1 MTSRHIPF
9 RLIDDRPRG
18 PIVNVAF
25 TIDGECVDLLHR
37 AGKNRS
43 RTVRNAIK
51 SYLSGDYTRKDR
63 EEDHRTLMDNYQ
75 KVLRER
81 EKLKKEIKGIHMNA
95 FKGCTCISTSRHWK
109 PRPNLMSRLAQSAWA
124 AVRHPIATLRR
135 MREGND

>member
-1 MTSRHIPF
+1 MKHIPF
-9 RLIDDRPRG
+9 RLNDDRPVG

-51 SYLSGDYTRKDR
+51 SYLRGDWNRQEMIETHQ
-63 EEDHRTLMDNYQ
+63 ELMNNYQ
-75 KVLRER
+75 RVIKQRES
-81 EKLKKEIKGIHMNA
+81 LKKELEAINLNS

-109 PRPNLMSRLAQSAWA
+109 PKPSMLERLRNLFNK
-124 AVRHPIATLRR
+124 H
-135 MREGND
+135 RE

>member
-25 TIDGECVDLLHR
+25 TIDGECVDLLHK

-51 SYLSGDYTRKDR
+51 SYLRGDYSRQDQTQ
-63 EEDHRTLMDNYQ
+63 DHQTLMDNF
-75 KVLRER
+75 ER
-81 EKLKKEIKGIHMNA
+81 A
-95 FKGCTCISTSRHWK
+95 
-109 PRPNLMSRLAQSAWA
+109 
-124 AVRHPIATLRR
+124 RR
-135 MREGND
+135 IEERD

>member
-51 SYLSGDYTRKDR
+51 SYLRGDYTRQDR
-63 EEDHRTLMDNYQ
+63 ENDHAEL
-75 KVLRER
+75 LER
-81 EKLKKEIKGIHMNA
+81 FQNVCIERDKLKQELNGIHMNA
-95 FKGCTCISTSRHWK
+95 FKCDCVSTSRLWK
-109 PRPNLMSRLAQSAWA
+109 PKPSLVSRLAQSTWA
-124 AVRHPIATLRR
+124 VVRHPIATLRR
-135 MREGND
+135 KQEDND

>member
-51 SYLSGDYTRKDR
+51 SYLRGDYSRENQIKDHAELLER
-63 EEDHRTLMDNYQ
+63 FQ
-75 KVLRER
+75 KVCIERDELREQLSTLQFFPEKKASLQATQLPGNWIFRILKRLRDLFNKHR
-81 EKLKKEIKGIHMNA
+81 E
-95 FKGCTCISTSRHWK
+95 
-109 PRPNLMSRLAQSAWA
+109 
-124 AVRHPIATLRR
+124 
-135 MREGND
+135 

>member
-51 SYLSGDYTRKDR
+51 SYLRGDYTRQDR
-63 EEDHRTLMDNYQ
+63 ENDHQQLMENFQ
-75 KVLRER
+75 RVVKER
-81 EKLKKEIKGIHMNA
+81 EDLKREIEGIHMNA
-95 FKGCTCISTSRHWK
+95 FKCDCVSTSRLWK
-109 PRPNLMSRLAQSAWA
+109 PKRSRSISERLRNLF
-124 AVRHPIATLRR
+124 HKD
-135 MREGND
+135 GK

>member
-9 RLIDDRPRG
+9 RLHDDRPRG

-51 SYLSGDYTRKDR
+51 SYLRGDWNRK
-63 EEDHRTLMDNYQ
+63 EMIETHETLMNNY
-75 KVLRER
+75 KRVLEER
-81 EKLKKEIKGIHMNA
+81 EKLKKELEAYHLNA

-109 PRPNLMSRLAQSAWA
+109 PRPSLVSRLARLTWA

-135 MREGND
+135 KREGSD

>member
-9 RLIDDRPRG
+9 RLVDDRPRG

-51 SYLSGDYTRKDR
+51 VYLRGDYSRQQR
-63 EEDHRTLMDNYQ
+63 EEDHRRLLENFQRVCQERDELRSQLSTLQ
-75 KVLRER
+75 FFP
-81 EKLKKEIKGIHMNA
+81 EKTATLQAIKGPPGI
-95 FKGCTCISTSRHWK
+95 FSRILK
-109 PRPNLMSRLAQSAWA
+109 RCRNLFNK
-124 AVRHPIATLRR
+124 HG
-135 MREGND
+135 E